1 MLAATPGTADT
12 PRAHITNMAALE
24 CLRDI
29 GLEEECKKVAV
40 KGDSMQHTRWC
51 RSMAGE
57 EFARI
62 YSWGN
67 DPQRAV
73 RGTIMRRQAHA
84 DLPRATTMLPVLA
97 HMSIFLKLS
106 SSLFSSSMRSE
117 MGSRADLILPSS
129 PSNANL
135 MALFSVMFKIFSRN
149 PSIRYGQN
157 TCLDVM
163 GRGVRFY
170 GN

>member
-1 MLAATPGTADT
+1 MFYAGLKGIMLAATPSTADT

-29 GLEEECKKVAV
+29 GLEEECIKVAV

-67 DPQRAV
+67 DPARAGDYDAASPCSHV
-73 RGTIMRRQAHA
+73 RT
-84 DLPRATTMLPVLA
+84 P
-97 HMSIFLKLS
+97 
-106 SSLFSSSMRSE
+106 
-117 MGSRADLILPSS
+117 
-129 PSNANL
+129 
-135 MALFSVMFKIFSRN
+135 
-149 PSIRYGQN
+149 
-157 TCLDVM
+157 
-163 GRGVRFY
+163 
-170 GN
+170 

>member
-1 MLAATPGTADT
+1 MTLTIPGLRGIMLASTPGTADT

-29 GLEEECKKVAV
+29 GLEQKCLEVAV

-67 DPQRAV
+67 DPKRAV
-73 RGTIMRRQAHA
+73 GGT
-84 DLPRATTMLPVLA
+84 L
-97 HMSIFLKLS
+97 
-106 SSLFSSSMRSE
+106 
-117 MGSRADLILPSS
+117 
-129 PSNANL
+129 NL
-135 MALFSVMFKIFSRN
+135 RTI
-149 PSIRYGQN
+149 
-157 TCLDVM
+157 C
-163 GRGVRFY
+163 
-170 GN
+170 

>member
-1 MLAATPGTADT
+1 LASAPGTADT

-29 GLEEECKKVAV
+29 GLEEECQKVAV

-73 RGTIMRRQAHA
+73 GVTMFWRRQSLTLSRGNTMQRVPANTSISLRLSLNLFSFST
-84 DLPRATTMLPVLA
+84 LPRTASLAASVPFFTTTNT
-97 HMSIFLKLS
+97 
-106 SSLFSSSMRSE
+106 
-117 MGSRADLILPSS
+117 S
-129 PSNANL
+129 PA
-135 MALFSVMFKIFSRN
+135 
-149 PSIRYGQN
+149 G
-157 TCLDVM
+157 
-163 GRGVRFY
+163 G
-170 GN
+170 

>member
-1 MLAATPGTADT
+1 MMLAATPSTSAT

-29 GLEEECKKVAV
+29 GLEDVCMKLAV
-40 KGDSMQHTRWC
+40 KRDSMKHTRWC

-73 RGTIMRRQAHA
+73 R
-84 DLPRATTMLPVLA
+84 
-97 HMSIFLKLS
+97 
-106 SSLFSSSMRSE
+106 
-117 MGSRADLILPSS
+117 
-129 PSNANL
+129 
-135 MALFSVMFKIFSRN
+135 
-149 PSIRYGQN
+149 
-157 TCLDVM
+157 
-163 GRGVRFY
+163 
-170 GN
+170 

>member
-1 MLAATPGTADT
+1 MLASAPGTADT

-29 GLEEECKKVAV
+29 GLEEVCQKVAV

-51 RSMAGE
+51 KSMAGE

-73 RGTIMRRQAHA
+73 GNTLFSRMQSLTLSRVITMQQVPANTSISLRLSSNLYSFST
-84 DLPRATTMLPVLA
+84 LPRITFLAASVPFFITTNT
-97 HMSIFLKLS
+97 
-106 SSLFSSSMRSE
+106 SLE
-117 MGSRADLILPSS
+117 
-129 PSNANL
+129 
-135 MALFSVMFKIFSRN
+135 
-149 PSIRYGQN
+149 
-157 TCLDVM
+157 
-163 GRGVRFY
+163 GR
-170 GN
+170 

>member
-1 MLAATPGTADT
+1 MLASAPGTADT

-29 GLEEECKKVAV
+29 GLEEVCQKVAV

-51 RSMAGE
+51 KSMAGE

-73 RGTIMRRQAHA
+73 GNKVFSRVQSLTLRRVITMQQAPA
-84 DLPRATTMLPVLA
+84 NT
-97 HMSIFLKLS
+97 SISLRLS
-106 SSLFSSSMRSE
+106 SNLSSFSTLPNITFLAASVPFFTTTNKSLE
-117 MGSRADLILPSS
+117 A
-129 PSNANL
+129 
-135 MALFSVMFKIFSRN
+135 
-149 PSIRYGQN
+149 Q
-157 TCLDVM
+157 
-163 GRGVRFY
+163 
-170 GN
+170 

>member
-1 MLAATPGTADT
+1 LKGVMLASAPGTADT

-29 GLEEECKKVAV
+29 GLEEECQKVAV
-40 KGDSMQHTRWC
+40 KGESMQHTRWC

-73 RGTIMRRQAHA
+73 GVTVFSRGQLLTLSRVNTMQRVHA
-84 DLPRATTMLPVLA
+84 NMSISLRLSSNLYSFTMLPRTTSLVASIPFSITTNKSLA
-97 HMSIFLKLS
+97 
-106 SSLFSSSMRSE
+106 
-117 MGSRADLILPSS
+117 
-129 PSNANL
+129 
-135 MALFSVMFKIFSRN
+135 
-149 PSIRYGQN
+149 
-157 TCLDVM
+157 
-163 GRGVRFY
+163 GR
-170 GN
+170 

>member
-1 MLAATPGTADT
+1 MLASAPGTADT

-29 GLEEECKKVAV
+29 GLEEECQKVAV
-40 KGDSMQHTRWC
+40 KGESMQHTRWC

-73 RGTIMRRQAHA
+73 GVTVFSRGQLLTLSRVNTMQRVHA
-84 DLPRATTMLPVLA
+84 NMSISLRLSSNLYSFTMLPRTTSLVASIPFSITTNKSLA
-97 HMSIFLKLS
+97 
-106 SSLFSSSMRSE
+106 
-117 MGSRADLILPSS
+117 
-129 PSNANL
+129 
-135 MALFSVMFKIFSRN
+135 
-149 PSIRYGQN
+149 
-157 TCLDVM
+157 
-163 GRGVRFY
+163 GR
-170 GN
+170 